1 MRLEG
6 IIVFVFLVCVFIA
19 SCNRRDGGGA
29 RSLAEDLVA
38 CSRDDNAACL
48 HACQQGAG
56 DACYL
61 AGLKEHQARD
71 GDASRTRFLFRRA
84 CKLKDWMSCLLVS
97 QMMEAGIGG
106 PKSSQEAEDVLQ
118 QACNGGLQLACAG
131 RATEKRGGERFPPPP
146 PPKKLKPAEVPRPL
160 PVVESTPP
168 VIPLPVPK
176 KAK

>member
-1 MRLEG
+1 MRLDG
-6 IIVFVFLVCVFIA
+6 IIVFVFLVCVFIV
-19 SCNRRDGGGA
+19 SYNRRDGGDV

-71 GDASRTRFLFRRA
+71 GDAAHARFLFRRA

-106 PKSSQEAEDVLQ
+106 PTSRSPKTIARGRVGAARCAFACSEEGKINAVILVILQVAVSSAEH
-118 QACNGGLQLACAG
+118 
-131 RATEKRGGERFPPPP
+131 GEGKFLGVNFQSLSAR
-146 PPKKLKPAEVPRPL
+146 
-160 PVVESTPP
+160 
-168 VIPLPVPK
+168 
-176 KAK
+176 